1 MNLTPDS
8 KQKTGA
14 AGLAH
19 LSILIPGIGFVVP
32 LLLWFRHRKDTPY
45 VRFQILQ
52 AFVFQ
57 MMQVLFWQVLLL
69 LQALILILLQ
79 VINVNLHPHLST
91 QQALLLKALTV
102 SGAIFLGLNLVYIGI
117 AVWGAVMVFMGKEW
131 TYPWF
136 GKRLQKTLIVAGQI
150 DPHFETRL
158 VAAMNHF
165 ALFYGISGLFVP
177 FLTWILREKEP
188 QYLTYHALQALV
200 LQAFTLVLYH
210 ALLFLQAVVAIPLMM
225 VVISM
230 INQSGAMIQS
240 KTLVF
245 GSLIASGFLLTFTFM
260 VIPVFAIFVTIA
272 VIRILKNK
280 PYDYPIIGKKIKKQ
294 MKLALVSPVE
304 PA

>member
-8 KQKTGA
+8 EQKTRA

-57 MMQVLFWQVLLL
+57 MVQVIFWQVLLL
-69 LQALILILLQ
+69 LLALILILVQ
-79 VINVNLHPHLST
+79 IINVNLHPHLST

-102 SGAIFLGLNLVYIGI
+102 SGAIFTGLNLVYIGI
-117 AVWGAVMVFMGKEW
+117 AVWGAVMVFMRKEW
-131 TYPWF
+131 SYPLI
-136 GKRLQKTLIVAGQI
+136 GKSIQNALIVDGQI
-150 DPHFETRL
+150 SLHFETRL

-165 ALFYGISGLFVP
+165 ALFYGLSGLFVP
-177 FLTWILREKEP
+177 FLTWILKEKDSR
-188 QYLTYHALQALV
+188 YLTYHTLQALV
-200 LQAFTLVLYH
+200 IQAFSLILYH
-210 ALLFLQAVVAIPLMM
+210 GLLVVQAILAIPLMM
-225 VVISM
+225 VVLSM
-230 INQSGAMIQS
+230 LNQTTTMIYS

-245 GSLIASGFLLTFTFM
+245 GSLIASGVIMIFTFL
-260 VIPVFAIFVTIA
+260 VIPVLAVFVTIA
-272 VIRILKNK
+272 VIRVLKNK
-280 PYDYPIIGKKIKKQ
+280 PYDYPIVGKMIKKQ
-294 MKLALVSPVE
+294 MKLPLGSPVG